1 VWTPTIESYRVVE
14 MRPLLEFILRFR
26 HDGGGGYCGGCVSC
40 VEDRIPATTK
50 GSPLASRQA

>member
-50 GSPLASRQA
+50 GSPLASR